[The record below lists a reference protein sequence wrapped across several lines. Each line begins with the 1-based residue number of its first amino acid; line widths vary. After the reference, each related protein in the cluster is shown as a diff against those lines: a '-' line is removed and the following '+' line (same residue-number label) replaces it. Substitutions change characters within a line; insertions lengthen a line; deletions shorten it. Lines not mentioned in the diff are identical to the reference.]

1 MQVFGSPEF
10 PAVPAQVHCNLPAS
24 STQPETYAFETNV
37 PLAAKESGMMSKADK
52 LRMNVIFI

>member
-1 MQVFGSPEF
+1 M
-10 PAVPAQVHCNLPAS
+10 PAQVHCNLPAS